1 MHREIFSSK
10 IRIDAQKIED
20 CCSRKFAIKN
30 GSNPVFEPNILAGVE
45 GLEPSRTVLET
56 GMLPLH
62 HTPKERHIKF
72 LLCSI
77 CNIGTRLWRPL
88 LYQLSYTPMSL
99 SDFNSLPHFALIC
112 KLFLQKKLFIF
123 ITADLRKIYPYDIL
137 RDIIWIY
144 SLHNHNVFTNDRF
157 RLSFSG
163 NRHNKVI
170 IGFCRYSVA
179 YAVYYYVI

>member
-1 MHREIFSSK
+1 MLKKMK
-10 IRIDAQKIED
+10 IAALD
-20 CCSRKFAIKN
+20 FLTIKN

-88 LYQLSYTPMSL
+88 LYQLSYTPMCSA
-99 SDFNSLPHFALIC
+99 FFKRHINS
-112 KLFLQKKLFIF
+112 
-123 ITADLRKIYPYDIL
+123 
-137 RDIIWIY
+137 
-144 SLHNHNVFTNDRF
+144 S
-157 RLSFSG
+157 
-163 NRHNKVI
+163 
-170 IGFCRYSVA
+170 
-179 YAVYYYVI
+179 

>member
-1 MHREIFSSK
+1 MRRHQKYTRKLPK
-10 IRIDAQKIED
+10 IKIDAQKSED
-20 CCSRKFAIKN
+20 CCSRKLAIKN

-88 LYQLSYTPMSL
+88 LYQLSYTPKQQ
-99 SDFNSLPHFALIC
+99 I
-112 KLFLQKKLFIF
+112 
-123 ITADLRKIYPYDIL
+123 
-137 RDIIWIY
+137 
-144 SLHNHNVFTNDRF
+144 
-157 RLSFSG
+157 LSFFKLPYEHRDTALETMSYKKDCP
-163 NRHNKVI
+163 NCSH
-170 IGFCRYSVA
+170 C
-179 YAVYYYVI
+179 

>member
-1 MHREIFSSK
+1 MRRHQQYNLKLLRIA
-10 IRIDAQKIED
+10 IDAQKSED
-20 CCSRKFAIKN
+20 CCSRKLAIKN

-88 LYQLSYTPMSL
+88 LYQLSYTPMS
-99 SDFNSLPHFALIC
+99 NSQH
-112 KLFLQKKLFIF
+112 
-123 ITADLRKIYPYDIL
+123 
-137 RDIIWIY
+137 
-144 SLHNHNVFTNDRF
+144 
-157 RLSFSG
+157 
-163 NRHNKVI
+163 
-170 IGFCRYSVA
+170 
-179 YAVYYYVI
+179 

>member
-1 MHREIFSSK
+1 MT
-10 IRIDAQKIED
+10 
-20 CCSRKFAIKN
+20 IKN

-88 LYQLSYTPMSL
+88 LYQLSYTPMYYFQPLYYSTAIY
-99 SDFNSLPHFALIC
+99 HCQALFQRKNLC
-112 KLFLQKKLFIF
+112 KYIGFFFILIKHRRF
-123 ITADLRKIYPYDIL
+123 YVCFGKCIFCR
-137 RDIIWIY
+137 R
-144 SLHNHNVFTNDRF
+144 RF
-157 RLSFSG
+157 RHTKIHF
-163 NRHNKVI
+163 RR
-170 IGFCRYSVA
+170 FCCTEIS
-179 YAVYYYVI
+179 I